1 MTEEQKNEV
10 EGQVSEPESKEQITL
25 NKEDYAAMVKDMT
38 ALKAQLTALQEL
50 QKPQNDDEEGEEE
63 RPSKRRIERT
73 EGEVDYSQMSPK
85 EFMDHI
91 LETVQENI
99 AKPL

>member
-38 ALKAQLTALQEL
+38 AQQAQLAALLEL
-50 QKPQNDDEEGEEE
+50 
-63 RPSKRRIERT
+63 
-73 EGEVDYSQMSPK
+73 
-85 EFMDHI
+85 
-91 LETVQENI
+91 
-99 AKPL
+99 